1 MAVTVGEAL
10 GREFNTGRGA
20 TAQRGY
26 ICHLSGEDV
35 GSELAVVTAV
45 ETAAPA
51 SVGTLVRGKIS
62 VTESDRDDLMM
73 ATVQYVPPGRL
84 QQQEASE
91 PPETGESVYN
101 FEIGLETL
109 HITQSIE
116 TIHKIG
122 QAGDTAPDYKGAINV
137 TNDSV
142 EGCDISVPIYN
153 WSETHWIPHENVTD
167 AYRDTLHYVTGKVNA
182 DTFRT
187 FDPGQVMF
195 LGVTGSRRGSADWEL
210 TYRFSLKPNQIGIQ
224 VGDLYVPNKKGWEY
238 LWVRYRE
245 VEDTE
250 LKMMVMRPYA
260 AYVEKVYKDANFS
273 QLGI

>member
-20 TAQRGY
+20 TAQRSY

-137 TNDSV
+137 TDDSV
-142 EGCDISVPIYN
+142 DGCDISVPIYN
-153 WSETHWIPHENVTD
+153 WSETHWVPHASVTNT
-167 AYRDTLHYVTGKVNA
+167 YIGKLFHLTGKVNNA
-182 DTFRT
+182 AFRT
-187 FDPGQVMF
+187 FEAGEVLF
-195 LGVTGSRRGSADWEL
+195 LGASGSRRGSADWEI
-210 TYRFSLKPNQIGIQ
+210 TFRFSAKPNKTNIH
-224 VGDLYVPNKKGWEY
+224 VGDLTVPNKKGWEY
-238 LWVRYRE
+238 LWVRYHE
-245 VEDTE
+245 VEDTAA
-250 LKMMVMRPYA
+250 KMMVMKPHS
-260 AYVEKVYKDANFS
+260 AYVEKVYEDGDFS
-273 QLGI
+273 DLEV